1 MNKTFIKREDYINQV
16 LPYIWKD
23 LIKVFIGQ
31 RRVGKSY
38 LLFQIIDLLEKR
50 GVSEKEIIYINKESL
65 EWEDILDYKDLYN
78 EVKNY
83 KYIFVDEIWD
93 IIDWEKAIRSLQ
105 AEGNKDIYITWSNS
119 NLLSGELATFLSG
132 RYVSINVYPLNY
144 KEFLIFHKLENSEES
159 FYKYIEFWW
168 LPYLKNLEL
177 KSEII
182 NPYLKDVVDTI
193 LLKNIVSRFNV
204 RNIDFFRKL
213 IVYLA
218 REIWT
223 IFSAKNISDY
233 LISQKTKI
241 STNVVLNYLSYSKQ
255 ALFLNEV
262 NRYDIK
268 WKKIFE
274 LKQKYFFTDIG
285 LRNAIL
291 WWFNSVYMWWVLEN
305 VVYINLV
312 SRWYKVTIWEIYKK
326 EVDFIAEKDWKKM
339 YIQVTYILENQ
350 STIDREFWVFSLIQD
365 NWPKYVISL
374 DKKSWWFID
383 WIEHKN
389 IIDFIYE
396 LKS

>member
-1 MNKTFIKREDYINQV
+1 MNKTFIKREGYINQV
-16 LPYIWKD
+16 LPYVWKD

-65 EWEDILDYKDLYN
+65 DWDHILDYKDLYN

-83 KYIFVDEIWD
+83 KYIFIDEIWD
-93 IIDWEKAIRSLQ
+93 ILDWEKAIRSLQ

-119 NLLSGELATFLSG
+119 NLLSGELATFLSW
-132 RYVSINVYPLNY
+132 RYISINVYPLNY
-144 KEFLIFHKLENSEES
+144 KEFLKFHNLENSEKS

-182 NPYLKDVVDTI
+182 NSYLKDVVDTI
-193 LLKNIVSRFNV
+193 ILKDIVSRFNL

-213 IVYLA
+213 IIYLS

-241 STNVVLNYLSYSKQ
+241 STNVVLNYLSYLRQ

-291 WWFNSVYMWWVLEN
+291 WGFNSVYMWWVLEN
-305 VVYINLV
+305 VVYIN
-312 SRWYKVTIWEIYKK
+312 SK
-326 EVDFIAEKDWKKM
+326 IAPNF
-339 YIQVTYILENQ
+339 Q
-350 STIDREFWVFSLIQD
+350 
-365 NWPKYVISL
+365 
-374 DKKSWWFID
+374 
-383 WIEHKN
+383 
-389 IIDFIYE
+389 
-396 LKS
+396 